1 MKILI
6 LAFALVLTINLTV
19 PAKMQET
26 VEIRTTASKT
36 ADRGRVRI
44 TFLEVVNDSRCPEN
58 ATCVWAGNATVK
70 FAVSKGKS
78 VARTIELNTNTGAKT
93 ATVYG
98 YNVRLEHLTPP
109 PDPARMHA
117 HNIHT
122 ATLVV
127 TKAR

>member
-1 MKILI
+1 MKIVVLA
-6 LAFALVLTINLTV
+6 LAFLLTMNITV
-19 PAKMQET
+19 SAKMQET

-58 ATCVWAGNATVK
+58 TTCVWAGNATVRI
-70 FAVSKGKS
+70 AVSKGKS
-78 VARTIELNTNTGAKT
+78 VAKTIELNTNTGANA

-98 YNVRLEHLTPP
+98 YKIRLQHLTPR

-122 ATLVV
+122 ATLIL
-127 TKAR
+127 TKSR